1 MHNFRKLFIP
11 VIATLSV
18 TSCGA
23 TLRPEVADF
32 IASFSLENCRNSV
45 LKGHYIDKSEGKYK
59 GKDCLFYDE
68 VIFDVTSQENF
79 VYKHVY
85 KTQNYGTIS
94 DDDYVEEITKVGDTF
109 VYKKGEMSHEMSY
122 QTAYTYT
129 NRFFYSE
136 YYSQTK
142 RYNGAMY
149 YGDMIKD
156 EAIKQQD
163 FVSIDQEARIYRYKI
178 DKVKSQGSD
187 VVTSI
192 DYSVNHLGM
201 LLSLVDSAYSESDPT
216 TYYNEVI
223 TVSY

>member
-1 MHNFRKLFIP
+1 MHNFIKLFIP
-11 VIATLSV
+11 LIVTISA
-18 TSCGA
+18 TSCGV

-32 IASFSLENCRNSV
+32 IASFSYDNCRNSV

-59 GKDCLFYDE
+59 GKDCLYYDE
-68 VIFDVTSQENF
+68 VIFDVTSKENYL
-79 VYKHVY
+79 YKHVF
-85 KTQNYGTIS
+85 KTVNYGTIT
-94 DDDYVEEITKVGDTF
+94 DMDYVEEVVKDGEKFT
-109 VYKKGEMSHEMSY
+109 YKKGEEVREISY
-122 QTAYTYT
+122 DTAYTYT
-129 NRFFYSE
+129 SRFFYSE
-136 YYSQTK
+136 FYSQTK

-163 FVSIDQEARIYRYKI
+163 FVTIDKEARIYRYKI

-192 DYSVNHLGM
+192 DYSVNELGM

-216 TYYNEVI
+216 TYYNETIV
-223 TVSY
+223 VEY